1 MANRI
6 LAVDDNVVNL
16 KLVSATL
23 TNAGYEVYTAE
34 SGQEALARVN
44 QILPDLVILDVMM
57 PEMDGYE
64 VCRSLRKNPITAHIP
79 IMMLT
84 AHDTLEDKIKGFD
97 AGADEYVTKPFQP
110 AELQVR
116 VKVLLRRI
124 APAEITKQASM
135 DGKVISVFSL
145 RGGVGVSTLAAN
157 LAAGLTQLWGRPAVL
172 VDLALVSGQ
181 SALMFNL
188 ALKTTWADLS
198 NVQASEIDGDL
209 IDNILLRHDSGT
221 MILASPRRPDQA
233 EFLDAEKISKT
244 IQLLRERYHY
254 VVLDLPHDFSET
266 TLAGLDSS
274 REILITLA
282 PELASIRS
290 SACALDVFNGLQYSR
305 EQIRLVLNWT
315 FERRG
320 LARKDIETA
329 LKQPIELVI
338 PFSPDTF
345 VSAINF
351 GVPPVIGAPERPIA
365 ALFEDYAF
373 MLSKSEHQ
381 KQRPVAPTNAWLRVE
396 RRMQTRRQKRE

>member
-64 VCRSLRKNPITAHIP
+64 VCRSLRKNPVTAHIP

-124 APAEITKQASM
+124 APAEITKQAGM

-209 IDNILLRHDSGT
+209 IDNILLQHDSGT

-254 VVLDLPHDFSET
+254 IVLDLPHDFSET

-320 LARKDIETA
+320 LARKDIEAA

-351 GVPPVIGAPERPIA
+351 GVPPVVGAPERPIA

-373 MLSKSEHQ
+373 MLSKNEHQ
-381 KQRPVAPTNAWLRVE
+381 KQRPAAPTDAWLRVE
-396 RRMQTRRQKRE
+396 RRMRTRRQKRE